1 MVQAPNEL
9 KMSNLIYPDKCAR
22 MLIEFTPPLNFW
34 LFIIFS
40 SSNAKKVP
48 KKDVFSLHI
57 RYYLQKWG
65 LKKNVLKY
73 VLENL
78 YIGRTLGPL
87 VCSSSKH
94 NILLRWPTRAVG
106 RFEKPGGGVKK

>member
-1 MVQAPNEL
+1 MTFQIYLYGQKLSVQTPNEL

-22 MLIEFTPPLNFW
+22 MLIEFTLPSTFGCL
-34 LFIIFS
+34 LS
-40 SSNAKKVP
+40 SPVPTP
-48 KKDVFSLHI
+48 KKCQKNEVFSLHI
-57 RYYLQKWG
+57 RYYLQKLG

-87 VCSSSKH
+87 VCSSLKH
-94 NILLRWPTRAVG
+94 NILLR
-106 RFEKPGGGVKK
+106 